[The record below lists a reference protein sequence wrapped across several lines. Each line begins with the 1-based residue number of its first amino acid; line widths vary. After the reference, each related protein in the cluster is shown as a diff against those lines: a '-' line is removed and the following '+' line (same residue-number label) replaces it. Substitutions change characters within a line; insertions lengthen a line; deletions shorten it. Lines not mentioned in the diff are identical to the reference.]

1 MAIKSREWSS
11 NDYFGHSWALM
22 DIRVFM
28 AADAQM
34 T

>member
-1 MAIKSREWSS
+1 VNGHQMII
-11 NDYFGHSWALM
+11 FGHSWALM